1 MTPIYFLT
9 MEVQS
14 PESVSLAKTK
24 VSVVPRGSAEGKS
37 VPLPFKNFYYHLY
50 SLACG
55 HLYFS
60 ICKEHSA
67 STSTSPSSRTL
78 TPL

>member
-24 VSVVPRGSAEGKS
+24 VSVVPFGSAEGKS
-37 VPLPFKNFYYHLY
+37 VPLPF
-50 SLACG
+50 
-55 HLYFS
+55 
-60 ICKEHSA
+60 
-67 STSTSPSSRTL
+67 
-78 TPL
+78 